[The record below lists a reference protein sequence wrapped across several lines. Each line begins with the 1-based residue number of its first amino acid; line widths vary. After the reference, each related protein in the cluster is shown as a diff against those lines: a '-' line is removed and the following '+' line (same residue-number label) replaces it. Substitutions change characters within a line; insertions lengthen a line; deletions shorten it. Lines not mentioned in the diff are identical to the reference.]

1 MTDQNSANE
10 ANYEELGNHIK
21 LLSAQGKSGKLT
33 ERQVEDLEDYYE
45 RALQLRVIA
54 NSTLTEELKEA
65 KQKISSQEALFLKI
79 YNSFVWLSFVFIATM
94 IYLSSLK
101 WPDYIMPVMH
111 IIYSLLLQPPILVL
125 TTLIFSKK
133 CLK

>member
-33 ERQVEDLEDYYE
+33 ERQIEDLEDYYE

-54 NSTLTEELKEA
+54 NLTLTEELKEA
-65 KQKISSQEALFLKI
+65 KQKISNQKALFLKI
-79 YNSFVWLSFVFIATM
+79 YNSFVWLCFVFIATM

-101 WPDYIMPVMH
+101 WPGYIMPIVKLSYTVM
-111 IIYSLLLQPPILVL
+111 LQPPILVFA
-125 TTLIFSKK
+125 TLMFSRK